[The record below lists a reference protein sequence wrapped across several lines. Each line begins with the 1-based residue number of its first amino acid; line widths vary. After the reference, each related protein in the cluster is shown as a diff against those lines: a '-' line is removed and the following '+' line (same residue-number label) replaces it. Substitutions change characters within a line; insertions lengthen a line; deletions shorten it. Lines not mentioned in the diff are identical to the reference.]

1 MACRF
6 QISLSADFFDS
17 GVTGGQIEVM
27 STGAVYH
34 GEDSF
39 CNICWVFFYHKTISK
54 DIIYLQKKLGFK
66 NKI

>member
-39 CNICWVFFYHKTISK
+39 CDKVMILYFNM
-54 DIIYLQKKLGFK
+54 LQS
-66 NKI
+66 NKISCF